1 MSEEGGQMSGDGARR
16 GTGDAEGVM
25 SCATATHQLSCV
37 VAAAAAVAYLPTSS
51 TMWPHPLC

>member
-1 MSEEGGQMSGDGARR
+1 MSEEGGQMSGDGERR

-37 VAAAAAVAYLPTSS
+37 AAAAAAAYLPTSS